1 MRLAN
6 ARQPGNLPG
15 LYAKPFCGYVLFVA
29 ANKFTDFLHMRPLAL
44 CLALLGLLMLPA
56 APSVASEDVIE
67 ELKRLEE
74 RGLARLGT
82 ARLEDLLSVPAPR
95 HSGVQFTRAWLDA
108 QPAPKGG
115 DALKCLSEALY
126 FEARGETVKGQF
138 AVAEVIL
145 NRVKSARFPDT
156 VCDVINQGTGRKYA
170 CQFTYTCD
178 GRPENIHEPASWERM
193 GKVARLMLDGGPRP
207 LTHGATYY
215 HTTAVSPKWSRTF
228 RRTAKYGVHLFYAP

>member
-1 MRLAN
+1 MALSLAFLPEPVSADAGAN
-6 ARQPGNLPG
+6 AAR
-15 LYAKPFCGYVLFVA
+15 LFSLEQKALARARSGHLERLVTPMQVA
-29 ANKFTDFLHMRPLAL
+29 APVQGANKIRYDM
-44 CLALLGLLMLPA
+44 
-56 APSVASEDVIE
+56 
-67 ELKRLEE
+67 
-74 RGLARLGT
+74 
-82 ARLEDLLSVPAPR
+82 
-95 HSGVQFTRAWLDA
+95 AWLDA
-108 QPAPKGG
+108 RPRATGG
-115 DALKCLSEALY
+115 AQWQCLTEALY
-126 FEARGETVKGQF
+126 FEARGETVKGLF

-145 NRVKSARFPDT
+145 NRVDSSKFPGS
-156 VCDVINQGTGRKYA
+156 VCGVINQGTGRKYA